1 MKTLL
6 LVIDM
11 QNDFCKPEG
20 ALYVPGVEADTLR
33 RIQADVFTEKALKHY
48 REKRIDPRTK
58 TVVYSDALD
67 LEGVE
72 NIRSFV
78 NGRLH
83 DVYGIGTFL
92 SNDVGVK
99 LLNMVIKMFECKP
112 RGGKEFWSVVKLSDV
127 EGKHTGDPK
136 EIALCRGLLRI

>member
-1 MKTLL
+1 M
-6 LVIDM
+6 
-11 QNDFCKPEG
+11 
-20 ALYVPGVEADTLR
+20 
-33 RIQADVFTEKALKHY
+33 
-48 REKRIDPRTK
+48 
-58 TVVYSDALD
+58 VYSDALD

-99 LLNMVIKMFECKP
+99 PLNMVIKMFEVNLREEKNF
-112 RGGKEFWSVVKLSDV
+112 GLS
-127 EGKHTGDPK
+127 
-136 EIALCRGLLRI
+136 

>member
-1 MKTLL
+1 M
-6 LVIDM
+6 
-11 QNDFCKPEG
+11 
-20 ALYVPGVEADTLR
+20 
-33 RIQADVFTEKALKHY
+33 
-48 REKRIDPRTK
+48 
-58 TVVYSDALD
+58 VYSDALD

-99 LLNMVIKMFECKP
+99 PLNMVIKMFECKP
-112 RGGKEFWSVVKLSDV
+112 QGGKEFWPVVKLSDV
-127 EGKHTGDPK
+127 EGKHTGDPEGNSPLPGIVK
-136 EIALCRGLLRI
+136 DLSG

>member
-1 MKTLL
+1 M
-6 LVIDM
+6 
-11 QNDFCKPEG
+11 
-20 ALYVPGVEADTLR
+20 
-33 RIQADVFTEKALKHY
+33 KHY
-48 REKRIDPRTK
+48 REKLIDPRTK

-99 LLNMVIKMFECKP
+99 PLNMVIKMFECKP
-112 RGGKEFWSVVKLSDV
+112 QGGKEFWPVVKLSDG

-136 EIALCRGLLRI
+136 EIALCQGLLRI

>member
-1 MKTLL
+1 MLSYW
-6 LVIDM
+6 DSG
-11 QNDFCKPEG
+11 DP
-20 ALYVPGVEADTLR
+20 Y
-33 RIQADVFTEKALKHY
+33 VFTEKALKHY

-99 LLNMVIKMFECKP
+99 PLNMVIKMFECKP
-112 RGGKEFWSVVKLSDV
+112 QGGKEFWPVVKLSDV

-136 EIALCRGLLRI
+136 EIALCQGLLRI